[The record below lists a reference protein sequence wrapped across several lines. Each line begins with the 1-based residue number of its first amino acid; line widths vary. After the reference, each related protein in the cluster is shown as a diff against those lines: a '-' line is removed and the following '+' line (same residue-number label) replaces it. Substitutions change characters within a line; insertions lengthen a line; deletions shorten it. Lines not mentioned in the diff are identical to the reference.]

1 MLFRSD
7 TEYVRAHAERN
18 RELLENLMEKH
29 TGERRIMKIVVS
41 DEDHGAGERTV
52 EDIAHDAEE
61 LLGINVEIQ

>member
-1 MLFRSD
+1 
-7 TEYVRAHAERN
+7 
-18 RELLENLMEKH
+18 MEKH